1 MKPFRAFVTATD
13 TGVGKTEV
21 SCALLRAL
29 RADGQS
35 PAALKPYESGGTSD
49 SKRLWK
55 ASGSAQS
62 YEETFVHQL
71 KAPLAPAIAARLER
85 KKNSFTSVAR
95 AFHRFD
101 GRSLIVEGAGGLF
114 VPVDD
119 RRDVIDVI
127 AAMQL
132 PAIVVARAGLGTL
145 NHVALSLG
153 ALAGRGIRVLGVVLV
168 QSSRGEDPSVR
179 FNADWIARR
188 HRVPVA
194 GPVPFAASTKQRTR
208 LFDRALRSALG
219 WR

>member
-29 RADGQS
+29 HRTGQN

-49 SKRLWK
+49 SERLWK
-55 ASGSAQS
+55 ASGPAQT

-119 RRDVIDVI
+119 KRDVIDVI
-127 AAMQL
+127 AALQL
-132 PAIVVARAGLGTL
+132 PALLVARAGLGTL

-153 ALAGRGIRVLGVVLV
+153 ALAGRGIDVLGVVLV
-168 QSSRGEDPSVR
+168 QSSRTADQSVR

-188 HRVPVA
+188 HRVPVI
-194 GPVPFAASTKQRTR
+194 GPIPYVGSAKERR
-208 LFDRALRSALG
+208 RVFDRFLKPALTWG
-219 WR
+219 